1 MVCHQCE
8 IFHDKKES
16 FFDWNIC
23 YIFCSCR
30 VFLLNE
36 SLYVSLRHFSE
47 WIFSCRSC
55 TYMQGYLYQK
65 VRHFFESAQSYQNHV
80 FSWFYAL
87 LMILFCF
94 FGFRCVLSTKLTK
107 ILHFRVSVAKIFQF
121 GYFDTILAKKRIL
134 AYRGYKG
141 HFLAWI
147 GGQLPPKLRSLNK
160 RLNFP

>member
-1 MVCHQCE
+1 MIS
-8 IFHDKKES
+8 IFLRDDIEMNVRPETEKFKLLFPSWDK
-16 FFDWNIC
+16 
-23 YIFCSCR
+23 
-30 VFLLNE
+30 
-36 SLYVSLRHFSE
+36 
-47 WIFSCRSC
+47 
-55 TYMQGYLYQK
+55 QGYLYQK

-94 FGFRCVLSTKLTK
+94 FGFRCVLITKLTK